1 MSDTKNVTY
10 LLVAL
15 FMVSCGSNGK
25 QSKYGQTI
33 GNYLQ
38 TDKRGS
44 KYDLKFKVI
53 ELNEKGTI
61 TVADSITYL
70 TDEFRKDK
78 ELIVKRVELAKDMT
92 ETLLAKE
99 KKQREIDKYNAD
111 IARMVARIDSLRN
124 LPPDNL
130 NGYDSKN
137 PNDVLALIIRCKYSI
152 VPPGGT
158 TVEETFDF
166 YLSPDG
172 PKCYGKTRAK

>member
-1 MSDTKNVTY
+1 MKNVAY
-10 LLVAL
+10 LLIAL

-33 GNYLQ
+33 GTYLQ

-53 ELNEKGTI
+53 ELNEQGTI
-61 TVADSITYL
+61 TVADSIAYL
-70 TDEFRKDK
+70 TDEFRKDN
-78 ELIVKRVELAKDMT
+78 ELIVRRVELAKKMT

-99 KKQREIDKYNAD
+99 KKQSEIDKYNAD
-111 IARMVARIDSLRN
+111 IAGMVARIDSLRT

-130 NGYDSKN
+130 NGYDSKK

-172 PKCYGKTRAK
+172 SNCYGKTRAK

>member
-1 MSDTKNVTY
+1 MSDMKNVTY

-78 ELIVKRVELAKDMT
+78 N
-92 ETLLAKE
+92 LLLKGLSWL
-99 KKQREIDKYNAD
+99 
-111 IARMVARIDSLRN
+111 RI
-124 LPPDNL
+124 
-130 NGYDSKN
+130 
-137 PNDVLALIIRCKYSI
+137 
-152 VPPGGT
+152 
-158 TVEETFDF
+158 
-166 YLSPDG
+166 
-172 PKCYGKTRAK
+172 

>member
-1 MSDTKNVTY
+1 MKNVAY
-10 LLVAL
+10 LLIAL

-33 GNYLQ
+33 GTYLQ

-53 ELNEKGTI
+53 ELNEQGTI
-61 TVADSITYL
+61 TVADSIAYL

-172 PKCYGKTRAK
+172 SYCYGKTRAK

>member
-1 MSDTKNVTY
+1 MKKVIY
-10 LLVAL
+10 LLIAI
-15 FMVSCGSNGK
+15 FMVSCGSN
-25 QSKYGQTI
+25 SNRKYEETI

-44 KYDLKFKVI
+44 KHDLKFKVI
-53 ELNEKGTI
+53 ELNEQGTI
-61 TVADSITYL
+61 TVADSIAYL

-78 ELIVKRVELAKDMT
+78 ELIVKRVELAKKMT

-99 KKQREIDKYNAD
+99 KRQSEIDKYNAD
-111 IARMVARIDSLRN
+111 IVVMDNRIDSLRN
-124 LPPDNL
+124 LSPDNL
-130 NGYDSKN
+130 NGYSSKN
-137 PNDVLALIIRCKYSI
+137 PNDVLALIVRCKYSL

-172 PKCYGKTRAK
+172 SKCYRKARAK

>member
-1 MSDTKNVTY
+1 MKNVTY

-53 ELNEKGTI
+53 ELKEQGTI
-61 TVADSITYL
+61 TVADSIAYL

-78 ELIVKRVELAKDMT
+78 ELFVKRIELAKKMT

-99 KKQREIDKYNAD
+99 KKQSEIDKYNAD
-111 IARMVARIDSLRN
+111 IAGMVARIDSLRN

-130 NGYDSKN
+130 NGYDSKK

-172 PKCYGKTRAK
+172 SYCYGKTRAK

>member
-1 MSDTKNVTY
+1 MSDMKNVTY

-33 GNYLQ
+33 GTYLQ

-172 PKCYGKTRAK
+172 SYCYGKTRAK

>member
-1 MSDTKNVTY
+1 
-10 LLVAL
+10 
-15 FMVSCGSNGK
+15 
-25 QSKYGQTI
+25 
-33 GNYLQ
+33 
-38 TDKRGS
+38 
-44 KYDLKFKVI
+44 
-53 ELNEKGTI
+53 
-61 TVADSITYL
+61 
-70 TDEFRKDK
+70 
-78 ELIVKRVELAKDMT
+78 MT

-172 PKCYGKTRAK
+172 SYCYGKTRAK

>member
-1 MSDTKNVTY
+1 MKNVAY
-10 LLVAL
+10 LLIAL

-33 GNYLQ
+33 GTYLQ

-53 ELNEKGTI
+53 ELNEQGTI
-61 TVADSITYL
+61 TVADSIAYL
-70 TDEFRKDK
+70 TDEFRKDN
-78 ELIVKRVELAKDMT
+78 ELIVRRVELAKKMT

-99 KKQREIDKYNAD
+99 KKQREIDKYNSD

-172 PKCYGKTRAK
+172 SYCYGKTRAK

>member
-1 MSDTKNVTY
+1 MKKAIY
-10 LLVAL
+10 LLIAL

-33 GNYLQ
+33 GDYLQ
-38 TDKRGS
+38 TDKRGG

-53 ELNEKGTI
+53 ELNEHGTI
-61 TVADSITYL
+61 TVSDSIAYL

-78 ELIVKRVELAKDMT
+78 ELIVKRVELAKRMT
-92 ETLLAKE
+92 ETLLVNE
-99 KKQREIDKYNAD
+99 KKQSEIDKYNAD
-111 IARMVARIDSLRN
+111 ITVMDVRIDSLRN

-130 NGYDSKN
+130 NGYDSKK
-137 PNDVLALIIRCKYSI
+137 PNDVLALIIRCKYSV

-166 YLSPDG
+166 HLSPDG
-172 PKCYGKTRAK
+172 SKCYGKTRAK

>member
-1 MSDTKNVTY
+1 
-10 LLVAL
+10 
-15 FMVSCGSNGK
+15 MVSCGSN
-25 QSKYGQTI
+25 SNRKYEETI

-44 KYDLKFKVI
+44 KHDLKFKAI
-53 ELNEKGTI
+53 ELNEQGTI
-61 TVADSITYL
+61 TVADSIAYL

-78 ELIVKRVELAKDMT
+78 ELIVKRVELAKKMT

-99 KKQREIDKYNAD
+99 KRQNEIDKYNTD
-111 IARMVARIDSLRN
+111 IAVMDARIDSLRN

-130 NGYDSKN
+130 NGYSRKN
-137 PNDVLALIIRCKYSI
+137 PNDVLALIIRCKYSL

-158 TVEETFDF
+158 AVEETFDF

-172 PKCYGKTRAK
+172 SKCYRKARAK